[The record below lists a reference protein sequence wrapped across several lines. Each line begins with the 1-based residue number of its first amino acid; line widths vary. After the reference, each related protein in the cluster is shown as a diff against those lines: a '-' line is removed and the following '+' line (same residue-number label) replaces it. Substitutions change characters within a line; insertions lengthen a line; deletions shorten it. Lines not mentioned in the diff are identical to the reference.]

1 MGVRELSTVVGAI
14 QQPYQGAPAHRRIRS
29 VSPDPRRRRRPF
41 SRLVPLLVSFLASL
55 LALEGLCRWRVH
67 RLNQDTLAAAFAKPF
82 EQSEA
87 ESATL
92 ADIIRPVAN
101 DRIAYE
107 LRPDL
112 AGVPFKGAP
121 LSTNSRGFRSPEL
134 PPEPAPGTVTIVGIG
149 DSIQFGHGVGDGEN
163 YLDQLVELLR
173 ERAPDVAWRLVNTAV
188 PGYNAVMEVET
199 LERKA
204 LAFSPDLVI
213 VGVCGNDYEPPVY
226 VRDVEDVLDPGRS
239 FLVEFVRERL
249 ADEEASERRAISH
262 RGTWSEE
269 TGAEAPPRYAELYGQ
284 GPFEGALD
292 RLRSLADEHDFRVLA
307 FATVDYAAAPEM
319 MASYARRGF
328 PTVHLQPDLERHF
341 EESTGAAFTWDAYP
355 GSDFVVSR
363 HNLHPSVLQHRL
375 AAERLLAELEALGW
389 IDALRERASR

>member
-1 MGVRELSTVVGAI
+1 MGLRGGRDAVGAI
-14 QQPYQGAPAHRRIRS
+14 QQPYQGAQQRRRIRH
-29 VSPDPRRRRRPF
+29 VSPEPQRRRG
-41 SRLVPLLVSFLASL
+41 RLVPLLVSFLASVL
-55 LALEGLCRWRVH
+55 VLEGLCRWRVQ
-67 RLNQDTLAAAFAKPF
+67 RENQSTLSAAFARPF
-82 EQSEA
+82 VQSEA

-112 AGVPFKGAP
+112 AAVPFKGAP
-121 LSTNSRGFRSPEL
+121 LTTNSRGFRSPEL
-134 PPEPAPGTVTIVGIG
+134 PLEPPPGTVTIVGLG

-204 LAFSPDLVI
+204 LAFSPDLVL

-226 VRDVEDVLDPGRS
+226 VRDVEDVFDLGRS

-249 ADEEASERRAISH
+249 SGESTSEREAISH

-269 TGAEAPPRYAELYGQ
+269 AGAEAPPRYAELYGA

-292 RLRSLADEHDFRVLA
+292 RLSELAAEHRFEVLA

-319 MASYARRGF
+319 MASYGRRGF
-328 PTVHLQPDLERHF
+328 PTVHLQADLERHF
-341 EESTGAAFTWDAYP
+341 EETTGAGFTWEAYP
-355 GSDFVVSR
+355 DSDLVVSR

-389 IDALRERASR
+389 IDALRERAKR